1 MSQMKDFDNILDECL
16 ERVMRGETIASCLEA
31 YPEHAKELA
40 PLLETASQ
48 TRGAL
53 SVTPRPEFRQTAA
66 AEFARAAR
74 EMPPAKRG
82 FSLGLRP
89 AWITL
94 IAVLIVL
101 LAGGGT
107 VGAAANSLPDSPLY
121 PVKLATESVRLSL
134 AFSDE
139 GKAELYAS
147 FADERVNEIVRM
159 AEAGK
164 VAEVER
170 ATERLDDQLLAMSDL
185 TAPAKDTQT
194 AAEETGGFFSMES
207 APETTPAPTTTTP
220 TTTTPAPTTT
230 TPTTT
235 APAPTITTPT
245 TTTPPVII
253 TQAPLAAEP
262 RAPGV
267 LDKANLTY
275 PEDEAGLLA
284 TVSRQ
289 ALENLQELYEALDS
303 APQSVREALLAA
315 IAVADSGYL
324 QVIINL
330 E

>member
-220 TTTTPAPTTT
+220 TTTTP
-230 TPTTT
+230 
-235 APAPTITTPT
+235 
-245 TTTPPVII
+245 PVII

-315 IAVADSGYL
+315 VEVADSGYL